1 MTVFMK
7 SDAAWRRE
15 VDGLT
20 LYYQSILDSA
30 HEALAVVDSRLH
42 VVVANR
48 RFREIV
54 DMGICDDESLEP
66 RTSLLAHPELSRLLE
81 KSFAGRNGAEEQTLD
96 LNTPALG
103 ARKMSVRSQ
112 LLTNP
117 KGGSPLS
124 LVVMEDVTDLI
135 EIREQLRQEIAGCHW
150 AKEELLDSGRRF
162 RMLVETMN
170 DGLALRDEHGRLTYV
185 NNRLCEILDFERD
198 EIIGHPVT
206 DFLDEENRAVYAE
219 QISRRE
225 RGSHDPYEMKWLRKD
240 GSGVY
245 TLMSP
250 RPVYD
255 AEGRI
260 RGSFAIVTDITARKN
275 IETAL
280 RESEKKLRMLSNH
293 LLLAQE
299 QEREHISRELH
310 DELGQDLT
318 VLKYQMRFIQKRLRK
333 DQKVLSDA
341 CTDTLQHIDD
351 LVENIRRISRN
362 LSPYNLQQLGLT
374 ASIELIATEFSR
386 HASTEVVQAIEN
398 IDGLLSQEAERSIY
412 RIFQEALTNIGKHSG
427 ATTVWLSVSRKGG
440 AITCSV
446 RDNGTGFSVAEA
458 GSGISQTSGI
468 GLATMEERARM
479 IGGLFEITSRKG
491 EGTRIVLRV
500 PVPEKGKP

>member
-7 SDAAWRRE
+7 NDAAWRRE

-48 RFREIV
+48 RFRETV
-54 DMGICDDESLEP
+54 DMEICADDDSLEP
-66 RTSLLAHPELSRLLE
+66 RTSLLVHPELSRLLE
-81 KSFAGRNGAEEQTLD
+81 ESFSGENGAEQQTLD
-96 LNTPALG
+96 LSMPALG
-103 ARKMSVRSQ
+103 TRKMSVHSQ
-112 LLTNP
+112 LLSNP
-117 KGGSPLS
+117 GSSPLA
-124 LVVMEDVTDLI
+124 LVVMEDVTDLV

-240 GSGVY
+240 GSGVH

-255 AEGRI
+255 TEGRI

-333 DQKVLSDA
+333 DQKVLNDA

-374 ASIELIATEFSR
+374 ASIELIASEFSK

-427 ATTVWLSVSRKGG
+427 ATTVWLSVFRKDG

-479 IGGLFEITSRKG
+479 IGGLFEISSRKG
-491 EGTRIVLRV
+491 EGTRILLRI